1 MLRINRQTDYAVRVL
16 LALAKRGEGT
26 RLSSATIQQ
35 EMLIPVAFLP
45 RIVAQLARADLLK
58 TFPGRDGGLMLPRPA
73 SQITLK
79 DVVEAFEGPILL
91 SQCLQVKGEDDCPF
105 QSNCPVR
112 LKWGRVQMA
121 MMREM
126 AAVTFESLAQE
137 ALGAPVKGLSAS
149 VVS

>member
-1 MLRINRQTDYAVRVL
+1 MLKINRQTDYAVRVL
-16 LALAKRGEGT
+16 LALAKQGEGA
-26 RLSSATIQQ
+26 RLSSGAIQRQ
-35 EMLIPVAFLP
+35 MLIPPALMA
-45 RIVAQLARADLLK
+45 RIVAQLAHAGLVR
-58 TFPGRDGGLMLPRPA
+58 TFPGRDGGLTLPRPA

-112 LKWGRVQMA
+112 LKWGRVQVA
-121 MMREM
+121 MLREM

-137 ALGAPVKGLSAS
+137 ALGVPAKIQS
-149 VVS
+149 VVL